1 MDMRMILYLMTAS
14 AGFLMIA
21 GGMWLIY
28 KEKIYLDRESNKPIE
43 VKLPG
48 NFSFTSNYPAL
59 ALFALGFFPLVYPF
73 HELPRLTK
81 YILVRNVKIKGV
93 VQSDMYPVLV
103 YAAGTPYPVEKTTEG
118 FNIAVPVIK
127 GDEEYRV
134 LLIVNG
140 HVIDAQTVSA
150 TKSSDVIDVQF
161 KPLVVEPPN
170 YRAEIAPLPA
180 DYK

>member
-1 MDMRMILYLMTAS
+1 MDIRMVLYLMTAS
-14 AGFLMIA
+14 AGFVMIA
-21 GGMWLIY
+21 GGMWLVY
-28 KEKIYLDRESNKPIE
+28 KEKIYLDRESSKPIE

-48 NFSFTSNYPAL
+48 NFSFSSNYPAL

-73 HELPRLTK
+73 HELPRL
-81 YILVRNVKIKGV
+81 VRNVKIKGV
-93 VQSDMYPVLV
+93 VQSNMYPVLV
-103 YAAGTPYPVEKTTEG
+103 YAAGTPYPLVKTSDG

-140 HVIDAQTVSA
+140 HVIDTQTVSA
-150 TKSSDVIDVQF
+150 TRSEKGDEINVQF
-161 KPLVVEPPN
+161 KPLVVEPADYKP
-170 YRAEIAPLPA
+170 EIAPLPA

>member
-1 MDMRMILYLMTAS
+1 MDARMILFFLTAL
-14 AGFLMIA
+14 AGFVMIA

-28 KEKIYLDRESNKPIE
+28 KEKIYIDRESNKPIE

-48 NFSFTSNYPAL
+48 NFSFSSNYPAL

-73 HELPRLTK
+73 HELPLLTK
-81 YILVRNVKIKGV
+81 YILVRNVKIKGAI
-93 VQSDMYPVLV
+93 QSDAYPALV
-103 YAAGTPYPVEKTTEG
+103 YAARTPYPVEKTEEG
-118 FNIAVPVIK
+118 FNFAVPVIN

-140 HVIDAQTVSA
+140 HVIDSQTVA
-150 TKSSDVIDVQF
+150 PTASDEMLVQF
-161 KPLVVEPPN
+161 KPLIVDAPQYKAQVG
-170 YRAEIAPLPA
+170 PLPT

>member
-1 MDMRMILYLMTAS
+1 MDFRIVLFLITAL
-14 AGFLMIA
+14 AGFIMIA

-28 KEKIYLDRESNKPIE
+28 KEKIYIDRESNQPIE

-48 NFSFTSNYPAL
+48 NFSFRSNYPAL

-73 HELPRLTK
+73 HELPVLTK
-81 YILVRNVKIKGV
+81 YVLVRNVKLKG
-93 VQSDMYPVLV
+93 PVPPDVSPALV
-103 YAAGTPYPVEKTTEG
+103 YAARTPYPVEKREEG
-118 FNIAVPVIK
+118 FNFAVPVIK

-140 HVIDAQTVSA
+140 HVVDSQTDAPTGDEIMVR
-150 TKSSDVIDVQF
+150 F
-161 KPLVVEPPN
+161 KPVISEPTQ
-170 YRAEIAPLPA
+170 YKAQIDPLPA